1 MAAVSFNSNRSPQ
14 SSNSN
19 RSPHNSNSNRSP
31 QSPRSSTQRKK
42 TNIYAIAGHGD
53 NGTET
58 FIVPQGTTVV
68 VREHIGDPAHRY
80 TENINSL
87 CEIDNNILA
96 KPLKNSVALNEA
108 FGSVAIYPPG
118 SECPNFRYYLFN
130 CFRSDSKFWEE
141 CIKSRS
147 GIIDIRKA
155 KRIGQCTSE
164 PEQVDSDNLQG
175 YFAGLFE
182 NSVWP
187 QADNVAIIVEQLE
200 TLYRHRMHRKPI
212 YYEDTIMNKLENL
225 FTITQEEICDLFPGV
240 YYNFICRGFDE
251 NESESF
257 VRDAGITEAELH
269 RKPHLKAYYAPPHY
283 KGHKLQKIQKKLQ
296 GYDTRLS
303 ELNEFKEAVEEES
316 WNWNN
321 ASHAKQEY
329 NQLLNYK
336 QRAMNELRNVEAN
349 NTLKSMRNM
358 AYTVPNGVYNKINGP
373 KGKTWVRRSQT
384 MKKSKNNV

>member
-1 MAAVSFNSNRSPQ
+1 MAAVSFNSNRSPH

-19 RSPHNSNSNRSP
+19 RSPYSSKSSNSNS
-31 QSPRSSTQRKK
+31 SSTQRKK

-147 GIIDIRKA
+147 VIIDIRKA

-200 TLYRHRMHRKPI
+200 TL
-212 YYEDTIMNKLENL
+212 
-225 FTITQEEICDLFPGV
+225 
-240 YYNFICRGFDE
+240 
-251 NESESF
+251 
-257 VRDAGITEAELH
+257 
-269 RKPHLKAYYAPPHY
+269 
-283 KGHKLQKIQKKLQ
+283 
-296 GYDTRLS
+296 
-303 ELNEFKEAVEEES
+303 LN
-316 WNWNN
+316 
-321 ASHAKQEY
+321 
-329 NQLLNYK
+329 
-336 QRAMNELRNVEAN
+336 
-349 NTLKSMRNM
+349 
-358 AYTVPNGVYNKINGP
+358 
-373 KGKTWVRRSQT
+373 
-384 MKKSKNNV
+384 